1 MGYSIDFRKKLLE
14 YLGKGHTMR
23 EAREVFGVGLD
34 TVNRWVQMFKRTGG
48 LKDKAPLRPFKKLDP
63 EKLEAYLEV
72 HPDAYLGEIGEA
84 FGCNE
89 SSVRKAFQRLR
100 ITRKKKP
107 KGSVS
112 KGRNK

>member
-14 YLGKGHTMR
+14 YLGRGHTMR

-34 TVNRWVQMFKRTGG
+34 TINRWVQMFKRTGE
-48 LKDKAPLRPFKKLDP
+48 LKGKVPFRPFKKLDP
-63 EKLEAYLEV
+63 EKLETYVEE

-84 FGCNE
+84 FGRNE
-89 SSVRKAFQRLR
+89 SAVRKAFQRLR
-100 ITRKKKP
+100 ITRKKKL